1 MDDYREI
8 KELLKPRRDI
18 KASDELRL
26 KVRHTLLRE
35 TKKQAVRKWLF
46 RGISLSAV
54 AAVLLIVLLPSGI
67 SAKEVLTEA
76 IKAFSKAENIE
87 MIVDIRTRP
96 LENFRFIDINENFVG
111 HHIDL
116 MATDSL
122 LRWRI
127 DKGGRIAIG
136 SGKDIHTWLP
146 ELNIGWHLSHSDN
159 ENVLGYMAN
168 LLSPQKILETE
179 LTNCLDKEGAEF
191 TVKKDGKHI
200 ILTVHANPEGD
211 FENPYTL
218 NTSIFES
225 ENIRKYIIDAD
236 SKRLVSATVSI
247 KVGKR
252 EIEVLKISDITYD
265 MKPRNIYLL
274 PEDIQFIEMEKQLE
288 GLKNLTAEE
297 AATTILNAFADWNDS
312 ILSKVVHP
320 NISDAAYRKRFS
332 GSKLISI
339 GQSFTSGANNSIFV
353 PYTLELKDGTV
364 QRHNIALQKTDS
376 GGWTIVGG
384 L

>member
-1 MDDYREI
+1 
-8 KELLKPRRDI
+8 
-18 KASDELRL
+18 
-26 KVRHTLLRE
+26 
-35 TKKQAVRKWLF
+35 F

-54 AAVLLIVLLPSGI
+54 AAVLLIVLLPSGM
-67 SAKEVLTEA
+67 SAKEVLAEA

-87 MIVDIRTRP
+87 MTVDIRTRP
-96 LENFRFIDINENFVG
+96 VENFRFIDINENFIG
-111 HHIDL
+111 HHIDI

-127 DKGGRIAIG
+127 DKGDRIAIG
-136 SGKDIHTWLP
+136 NGRDIYTWLP
-146 ELNIGWHLSHSDN
+146 KLNIGWHLSHSDN

-179 LTNCLDKEGAEF
+179 LTNCLDNEGAEF

-200 ILTVHANPEGD
+200 ILTVHADPEGN
-211 FENPYTL
+211 FENPYSL

-236 SKRLVSATVSI
+236 SKRLMSATVSI

-265 MKPRNIYLL
+265 MKPRNICRL

-297 AATTILNAFADWNDS
+297 AATTILNAFADWNES

-320 NISDAAYRKRFS
+320 NISEAAYRKRFS

-364 QRHNIALQKTDS
+364 QRHNIALQKNDS
-376 GGWTIVGG
+376 GGWTVVGG